1 MYPVLGEFEGG
12 QKMGGELKSTI
23 DLVMERFGGGEEKP
37 LTDEQKREI
46 AEVRRIYEAK
56 IAEAKIMLRGDE
68 NLPREIARLQ
78 REMEEKIEAIRSRGK
93 GS

>member
-1 MYPVLGEFEGG
+1 
-12 QKMGGELKSTI
+12 MGGELKSTI
-23 DLVMERFGGGEEKP
+23 DLVMERFGAGEQT
-37 LTDEQKREI
+37 LTEEQKREI
-46 AEVRRIYEAK
+46 GEVRRIYQAK

-93 GS
+93 ES